1 MVRVAI
7 VGHSQIPYI
16 NSYDDV
22 EISTFKLKGALC
34 SDFFDYPLNECLQQE
49 YDVVIIFLGGNDIGT
64 SQPAEIVDALLNIV
78 RELSNVNQVYLTQI
92 EHRTYPLGHKYYVE
106 ENTYRKKAKA
116 VNRKLVKKAP
126 SEGYRTL
133 NISSQDYNDNSWDG
147 IHFHTVARNE
157 LIKKF
162 KRAIENAGDDE

>member
-49 YDVVIIFLGGNDIGT
+49 YDVVIIFLGGNET
-64 SQPAEIVDALLNIV
+64 KQAHDA
-78 RELSNVNQVYLTQI
+78 
-92 EHRTYPLGHKYYVE
+92 
-106 ENTYRKKAKA
+106 
-116 VNRKLVKKAP
+116 
-126 SEGYRTL
+126 
-133 NISSQDYNDNSWDG
+133 
-147 IHFHTVARNE
+147 
-157 LIKKF
+157 
-162 KRAIENAGDDE
+162 